1 VRRIVLAVLIGTA
14 VGTALSGCGWLR
26 AGNVSHTKPS
36 GFVLRGYVTVA
47 GAPSGTAGSPCQM
60 QSLGVAANDPVL
72 VTDPPGRTLATGVL
86 GAGVL
91 APDSPGGPGGPG
103 GNVYRC
109 NFPFE
114 IPGVAGGHNSYE
126 ISIAGRPA
134 VSFPATEL
142 RQDKPAV
149 ITVP

>member
-1 VRRIVLAVLIGTA
+1 VRRFVLLVLALVLAGA
-14 VGTALSGCGWLR
+14 AMSGCGWLR

-47 GAPSGTAGSPCQM
+47 VPTAGQVGSSCQAPT
-60 QSLGVAANDPVL
+60 SAVVADDTVRVA
-72 VTDPPGRTLATGVL
+72 DPPDRSLATGTL
-86 GAGVL
+86 GQGVL
-91 APDSPGGPGGPG
+91 ARDGGA
-103 GNVYRC
+103 YRC

-114 IPGVAGGHNSYE
+114 IPAVPGGHTSYE
-126 ISIAGRPA
+126 ITAGGLAP
-134 VSFPATEL
+134 VSFPAAEL

>member
-1 VRRIVLAVLIGTA
+1 MRRIVLAVLIGTA
-14 VGTALSGCGWLR
+14 AGAALSGCGWLR

-36 GFVLRGYVTVA
+36 GFVLRGYVAVA
-47 GAPSGTAGSPCQM
+47 GAPSGTAGAPCQT

-91 APDSPGGPGGPG
+91 ALDGPN
-103 GNVYRC
+103 GNAYRC

-126 ISIAGRPA
+126 ISVAGRPA
-134 VSFPATEL
+134 ESFPAADL

>member
-1 VRRIVLAVLIGTA
+1 VRRFVSIVIALAALCA
-14 VGTALSGCGWLR
+14 ALSGCGWLR
-26 AGNVSHTKPS
+26 AGGVSHTKPS

-47 GAPSGTAGSPCQM
+47 GAPAGQVGDPCRAPTAGIIPN
-60 QSLGVAANDPVL
+60 APVR
-72 VTDPPGRTLATGVL
+72 VTDPPDHTLATGAL

-91 APDSPGGPGGPG
+91 ADGSG
-103 GNVYRC
+103 YRC

-114 IPGVAGGHNSYE
+114 IPGVPGGHQTYE
-126 ISIAGRPA
+126 ISVDGRPA
-134 VSFPATEL
+134 VSFPADEL

>member
-1 VRRIVLAVLIGTA
+1 VRRIVLAVLIGTTA
-14 VGTALSGCGWLR
+14 GAALSGCGWLR

-47 GAPSGTAGSPCQM
+47 GAPSGTAGAPCRT

-91 APDSPGGPGGPG
+91 ALDGPDS
-103 GNVYRC
+103 NTYRC

-134 VSFPATEL
+134 VSFPAADL
-142 RQDKPAV
+142 RRDKPAV